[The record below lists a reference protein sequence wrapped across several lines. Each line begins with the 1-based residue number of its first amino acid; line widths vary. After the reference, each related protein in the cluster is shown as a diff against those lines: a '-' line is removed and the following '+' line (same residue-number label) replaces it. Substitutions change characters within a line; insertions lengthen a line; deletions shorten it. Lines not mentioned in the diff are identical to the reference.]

1 MDEIKRFLLSVIIA
15 VIALTALSWIVRI
28 ISGIV
33 IGILNI
39 ALYAIVI
46 GGVVYL
52 IRRFILKK

>member
-1 MDEIKRFLLSVIIA
+1 MDEIKRFLLSVVIA

-33 IGILNI
+33 IGVLNI

-46 GGVVYL
+46 GGVAYL
-52 IRRFILKK
+52 VRRFVLKR